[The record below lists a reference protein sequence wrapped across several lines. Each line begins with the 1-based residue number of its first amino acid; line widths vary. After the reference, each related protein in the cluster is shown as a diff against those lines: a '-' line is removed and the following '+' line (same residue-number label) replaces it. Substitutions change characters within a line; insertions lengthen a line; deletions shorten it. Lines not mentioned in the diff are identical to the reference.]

1 MKFINTLHFIF
12 QLFLD
17 ALFPKNAET
26 DRLLTFSNEKA
37 YETLPPA
44 PKTPYPFIISI
55 FAYKNS
61 LVKNLIWNIKYKK
74 SQKALEIGGFAFFK
88 KISTLFDLEN
98 ESVLIVPIPISQ
110 KRRNERGFNQCE
122 LLLDEIIKLDTQG
135 KLLFSKHLLKRKV
148 HKDRQTLKNRA
159 ERLADAKQIFELDQS
174 ELEKIKSNE
183 TKLGEKLRIIVIDD
197 VVTTGSTI
205 KEAVDLLRSAG
216 FGDVTGI
223 SLAH

>member
-1 MKFINTLHFIF
+1 MKFFNALHFIF

-17 ALFPKNAET
+17 ALFPKSAET
-26 DRLLTFSNEKA
+26 DLLFTFSNEKA

-44 PKTPYPFIISI
+44 PQTPFNFIISI
-55 FAYKNS
+55 FAYKNP

-88 KISTLFDLEN
+88 KISTLFDLKK

-122 LLLDEIIKLDTQG
+122 LILDEIIKLDIKNQI
-135 KLLFSKHLLKRKV
+135 LFSKQLLKRKV

-159 ERLADAKQIFELDQS
+159 ERLADAKQIFELDQI
-174 ELEKIKSNE
+174 ELEKINKASGS
-183 TKLGEKLRIIVIDD
+183 TKVRVLVIDD

-216 FGDVTGI
+216 FGDTTGI